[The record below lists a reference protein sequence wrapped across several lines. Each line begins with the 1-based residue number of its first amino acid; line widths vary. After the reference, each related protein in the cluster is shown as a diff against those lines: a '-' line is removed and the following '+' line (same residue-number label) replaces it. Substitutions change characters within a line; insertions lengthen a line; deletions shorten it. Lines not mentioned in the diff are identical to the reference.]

1 MPEIS
6 VRNVPVK
13 KVGGQISFPI
23 IKIHLFE
30 IEVEIKNLGV
40 ILYRRQLIYFLWSD
54 VWKNKF
60 FLAMIKSASATV
72 DSSLMDKHT

>member
-40 ILYRRQLIYFLWSD
+40 ILYRRQLRKVRISGEILLS
-54 VWKNKF
+54 
-60 FLAMIKSASATV
+60 
-72 DSSLMDKHT
+72 